1 MIPSAQRLGLWLAS
15 LSVAAGS
22 LYCSGD
28 ISNPRTQPAVL
39 VQVSGNDQTGS
50 IGQPLPQPLVVRVQ
64 DAQGQPVQG
73 VSVAWS
79 AQGNGAITESGTV
92 SGSDGQVT
100 VHWTLGQVAGQ
111 QTMTAAVGELPVVTF
126 SAMAQAGASPQLV
139 VARQP
144 SGSARAGVILAQQP
158 VVRAD
163 DGSGEALGSGIP
175 VTASVEGAALIGTV
189 TVKSD
194 ENGEA
199 TFTDLALNGTGGSYT
214 LTFASP
220 GLAGV
225 RSDRITLTTESPGQ
239 RQLVI
244 TTQPSGSAQGGVALA
259 RQPALR
265 VESGDGQ
272 PLAGI
277 PVTAAVSGAT
287 LAGAVTV
294 ESNASGEVQFNDLAL
309 VGADGVYQLTFS
321 ATDAP
326 SIQSASVTLA
336 TASSSGGQWT
346 QPFPW
351 PIVAVHMVLLP
362 SGHVLTI
369 GRTGT
374 PQVWDPATGTFT
386 AVPTPAWLFC
396 AGHALLAD
404 GRVLIAGGHIS
415 DGHGLPNITYFEANE
430 TWTSG
435 APMARG
441 RWYPTATVMGDGQ
454 VVVLAGT
461 DQDSLDVTIPEV
473 WNNGSLRQL
482 TGASL
487 ALPWYPRSFLAPD
500 GSLFVAGPAV
510 QSRWLSVSG
519 SGKWSSGL
527 RHLYDKARTYGSA
540 VMYDDGKILYAG
552 GGLSTNTAEV
562 IDLNQANPT
571 WQWTGSMAFARRH
584 LNLTVLPTGEVL
596 ATSGVGG
603 STFDDLT
610 AAVHA
615 AEMWNPETGK
625 WTTLASATVSRGYH
639 STSVLLPDG
648 RVLHAGSGNGAGAP
662 DERNA
667 EIFSPPYLLRGSRP
681 EITSA
686 PTEVH
691 YGEQFR
697 VLTPQASAIT
707 HVSFIRLGAATHA
720 FDQNQRFQRLSFT
733 ADASGLTVTAPSS
746 SNRTPPGHYMLFV
759 LNGSDIPS
767 VARIIRIF

>member
-1 MIPSAQRLGLWLAS
+1 
-15 LSVAAGS
+15 
-22 LYCSGD
+22 
-28 ISNPRTQPAVL
+28 
-39 VQVSGNDQTGS
+39 
-50 IGQPLPQPLVVRVQ
+50 
-64 DAQGQPVQG
+64 
-73 VSVAWS
+73 
-79 AQGNGAITESGTV
+79 
-92 SGSDGQVT
+92 
-100 VHWTLGQVAGQ
+100 
-111 QTMTAAVGELPVVTF
+111 
-126 SAMAQAGASPQLV
+126 
-139 VARQP
+139 
-144 SGSARAGVILAQQP
+144 
-158 VVRAD
+158 
-163 DGSGEALGSGIP
+163 
-175 VTASVEGAALIGTV
+175 
-189 TVKSD
+189 VKSD

-199 TFTDLALNGTGGSYT
+199 AFTDLALNGPDGTYT
-214 LTFASP
+214 LTFSSP

-225 RSDRITLTTESPGQ
+225 RSDPITLATESSGQ

-244 TTQPSGSAQGGVALA
+244 ETQPSGSAQGGVALA
-259 RQPALR
+259 SQPVLR

-272 PLAGI
+272 ALGAGI
-277 PVTAAVSGAT
+277 PVTASVSGAT

-294 ESNASGEVQFNDLAL
+294 QSDASGEVRFSDLAL
-309 VGADGVYQLTFS
+309 VGPDGVYQLTFS
-321 ATDAP
+321 APQAP
-326 SIQSASVTLA
+326 PVQSASITLA
-336 TASSSGGQWT
+336 TAASTGGQWT
-346 QPFPW
+346 QPFAW

-362 SGHVLTI
+362 SGHVLTV

-374 PQVWDPATGTFT
+374 PQVWDPATGSFT

-396 AGHALLAD
+396 AGHALLSD

-415 DGHGLPNITYFEANE
+415 DGHGLPNITYFETNE

-473 WNNGSLRQL
+473 WNNGSIRQL

-487 ALPWYPRSFLAPD
+487 ALPWYPRAFLAPD
-500 GSLFVAGPAV
+500 GSLFVAGPSV

-562 IDLNQANPT
+562 IDLNQPNPA

-603 STFDDLT
+603 STFDDLS
-610 AAVHA
+610 AAVHP

-625 WTTLASATVSRGYH
+625 WTTLASATTSRGYH

-648 RVLHAGSGNGAGAP
+648 RVLHAGSGDGAGAP
-662 DERNA
+662 NERNA
-667 EIFSPPYLLRGSRP
+667 EIFSPPYLLRGPRP
-681 EITSA
+681 EISSA

-759 LNGSDIPS
+759 LNGSDVPS
-767 VARIIRIF
+767 VAKIIRIF